1 MCKRRL
7 RIVAAAFTTLLLG
20 SLIPVLAQ
28 AMPPG
33 TGLGPVV
40 GASGSTYQ
48 LVHYR
53 RHHHYPRYRFVY
65 LPYWGVHHHHWID
78 HGHFGGFQA
87 ASGTAASGMAAEA
100 TTNDPPCGAPMIR
113 ARL

>member
-1 MCKRRL
+1 MYKCRL
-7 RIVAAAFTTLLLG
+7 GIVAAAFTTLLLG

-40 GASGSTYQ
+40 GAPGSAYQ

-65 LPYWGVHHHHWID
+65 LPYWGFHHHHWID
-78 HGHFGGFQA
+78 HGHFGGFH
-87 ASGTAASGMAAEA
+87 GGFGHGGFGHGGFGHGGGGHHE
-100 TTNDPPCGAPMIR
+100 
-113 ARL
+113 